1 MFPAADNCVEI
12 PEEGSVDV
20 VIEACGIPSVLTD
33 GVSYLR
39 PGGLYLLVGMVH
51 PNSQLPITGEQ
62 IIRKCLTLKGKS
74 KNHGF
79 WTNFKK

>member
-1 MFPAADNCVEI
+1 M

-20 VIEACGIPSVLTD
+20 VIEVCGVPSVLAD

-39 PGGLYLLVGMVH
+39 PGGFYLLVGMVH

-62 IIRKCLTLKGKS
+62 IIRKCLTVKG
-74 KNHGF
+74 N
-79 WTNFKK
+79 